1 MRLVQVAEMRLVQ
14 VAEMR
19 LVQVA
24 EIGGGGGGG
33 GGLQSQLWSERCL
46 FFEMHPYLLI

>member
-1 MRLVQVAEMRLVQ
+1 
-14 VAEMR
+14 MR

-33 GGLQSQLWSERCL
+33 GLQSQLWSYFL
-46 FFEMHPYLLI
+46 MHPYLLIYSVSLKHTGSNVVSNIAM